1 MSALAREFQVPLLKL
16 DDLTYEGEEDD
27 SDDEVYAGEE
37 DDSDDESDGK
47 PKTKTKTEVC
57 TLKKGN
63 ASQLQQILI
72 FDLD

>member
-16 DDLTYEGEEDD
+16 DDLAYEGEEDD

-47 PKTKTKTEVC
+47 PKTETEVC

-63 ASQLQQILI
+63 ASQLQKILI